1 MTQSLINNG
10 KERNYSPNEDLKA
23 SPKWIC
29 AEEFRAR
36 PLNKSG
42 VPRMELAR
50 TECVGEQFLVIFNPE
65 TGEFCRRDSCE
76 VYSAGALEIR
86 IVEIG

>member
-10 KERNYSPNEDLKA
+10 IEKNTNDNLHA
-23 SPKWIC
+23 NPKWVS
-29 AEEFRAR
+29 AKTFKAR

-50 TECVGEQFLVIFNPE
+50 TKGEGTQFLVIFNPE
-65 TGEFCRRDSCE
+65 TGVFTSREPYIK
-76 VYSAGALEIR
+76 YSAGSLEIR
-86 IVEIG
+86 IIQIR

>member
-10 KERNYSPNEDLKA
+10 KAKNYSPNEDRKA
-23 SPKWIC
+23 NPKWIC

-36 PLNKSG
+36 PLNTSG

-50 TECVGEQFLVIFNPE
+50 TECAGEQFLVIFNPVN
-65 TGEFCRRDSCE
+65 GEFYRRDNCE
-76 VYSAGALEIR
+76 VYPAGALEIR
-86 IVEIG
+86 IVEIE